1 MARFGVLQPF
11 LEDDVE
17 LRQLAQQHQLAPRT
31 LRRWV
36 QRYTTEGLAGLV
48 RQRRT
53 NRGGHRRLPAE
64 LHQCIEGLALQT
76 PPLSVA
82 VIHRQVC
89 ELAHQHEM
97 TPPSYSL
104 VYAVVR
110 QLPSALM
117 TLAHQGSKAYH
128 QRFDLLPRREAEAPN
143 VIWQADHCLLD
154 ILVLRE
160 GQTPAKPWLTVIL
173 DDYSRAL
180 AGYFLT
186 FDAPSALHTSLA
198 LAGYLAER

>member
-1 MARFGVLQPF
+1 
-11 LEDDVE
+11 
-17 LRQLAQQHQLAPRT
+17 
-31 LRRWV
+31 
-36 QRYTTEGLAGLV
+36 
-48 RQRRT
+48 
-53 NRGGHRRLPAE
+53 
-64 LHQCIEGLALQT
+64 
-76 PPLSVA
+76 
-82 VIHRQVC
+82 VC
-89 ELAHQHEM
+89 ELAHQHEI

-128 QRFDLLPRREAEAPN
+128 QRFDLLYRREADAPN
-143 VIWQADHCLLD
+143 VIWQADHCFLD

-160 GQTPAKPWLTVIL
+160 GQAPAKPWLTGIL

-198 LAGYLAER
+198 LRQAIWRKDEPRWHICGLPQVLYTDGGSDFTSQHLEHVSVDLHMRLTHAIPGQPRGRGRIEGFFKTAQQMLLCA